1 MGRREEKDDD
11 EYRILGFEPG
21 MSSIS
26 MMMMTTDLTQLDSSR
41 YIFDIFDSLHT
52 PDIGTVYNKKYISLS
67 ILIFR
72 YIYILLL
79 LYTWVKF

>member
-1 MGRREEKDDD
+1 MGRREEEDDD

-41 YIFDIFDSLHT
+41 YIFDIYLTH
-52 PDIGTVYNKKYISLS
+52 S
-67 ILIFR
+67 IPLI
-72 YIYILLL
+72 
-79 LYTWVKF
+79 